1 MHEEPVTQNEVSLRE
16 YFDLLRRRKAIII
29 STVIA
34 SVFIGFAAILI
45 SRPVYRST
53 GRLLFTPVNP
63 MMVSQFTANDPL
75 TTITNQTGMHNI
87 QTQLERLMTP
97 ELLGGAY
104 QSVGIDPNDP
114 RIKPS
119 VDRVNEDVDIIDISI
134 EAHTPSTI

>member
-63 MMVSQFTANDPL
+63 MIRSPRSPTKQECTTFKHSWND
-75 TTITNQTGMHNI
+75 
-87 QTQLERLMTP
+87 
-97 ELLGGAY
+97 
-104 QSVGIDPNDP
+104 
-114 RIKPS
+114 
-119 VDRVNEDVDIIDISI
+119 
-134 EAHTPSTI
+134 